1 MKQKDNLKSNRIDRL
16 EVRYHLVLLLLPI
29 FLITVSFHFLTP
41 LGEHNILA
49 ISLTCLIY
57 TIGYSL
63 SYYLHQGRLN
73 RLWQHLEHVINI
85 NDTTYELVNLSNQ
98 YKNQQTFLNALLKK
112 AVSSINGAEMGS
124 IILYDPNTKK
134 MRYEASLG
142 MNNASLKKISFE
154 LKDSFQYRL
163 TNGKCDRV
171 VVIND
176 IGLTNANSG
185 LGKDEQR
192 TLLSASSSP
201 IHSTLST
208 PIYIDGALYAML
220 NLDSSRV
227 NAFNDYDSNLVAI
240 LTQEACNAI
249 SLFQKNLEIYKLAN
263 FDHHTMLSNR
273 QHFDQ
278 LLKHWRFKPHLPS
291 FIVVLDMDNLK
302 VINDSLGHQAGDT
315 AILALAD
322 ALKAKWQADSL
333 IGRFGGDE
341 FVIVTYGPL
350 AKIKFELN
358 NIQQALMLDIDVQ
371 FSYGIASFKQD
382 WQNAFKEA
390 DSEMYL
396 QKRAKKKSLTHDMY
410 DQGTYS

>member
-16 EVRYHLVLLLLPI
+16 EVRYHLILLLFPI
-29 FLITVSFHFLTP
+29 VLISVSFYFLAP
-41 LGEHNILA
+41 FGEHNILGV
-49 ISLTCLIY
+49 SLTCLIY

-73 RLWQHLEHVINI
+73 RLWQHLEHVISI
-85 NDTTYELVNLSNQ
+85 NDTTYELVSLSNQ
-98 YKNQQTFLNALLKK
+98 YKNQHAFLDALLKK
-112 AVSSINGAEMGS
+112 AVTSINGAEMGS
-124 IILYDPNTKK
+124 IILFDPETQK
-134 MRYEASLG
+134 MRFEASVG
-142 MNNASLKKISFE
+142 MNNSRLKEVTFD

-176 IGLTNANSG
+176 MGLSNSSSG
-185 LGKDEQR
+185 LKKQEQEI
-192 TLLSASSSP
+192 LLSASSAP

-208 PIYIDGALYAML
+208 PIHIDGRLYAML
-220 NLDSSRV
+220 NLDSSKN
-227 NAFNDYDSNLVAI
+227 NAFNDYDSNLVGI

-263 FDHHTMLSNR
+263 FDQQTMLSNR

-291 FIVVLDMDNLK
+291 FIIVIDMDNLK
-302 VINDSLGHQAGDT
+302 DINDSLGHQAGDT
-315 AILALAD
+315 AISALAD
-322 ALKAKWQADSL
+322 ALKTKWQGDSL

-341 FVIVTYGPL
+341 FVVVTYGPL
-350 AKIKFELN
+350 TKIKFEIEELQTDL
-358 NIQQALMLDIDVQ
+358 IQGVGVK
-371 FSYGIASFKQD
+371 FSYGISSFKQN
-382 WQNAFKEA
+382 WQSAFKDA

-396 QKRAKKKSLTHDMY
+396 QKRAKKSSLRHEMHG
-410 DQGTYS
+410 QGIYP

>member
-16 EVRYHLVLLLLPI
+16 EIRYHLILLLLPI
-29 FLITVSFHFLTP
+29 LLITVSFYFLAP
-41 LGEHNILA
+41 LGEHNVIA

-63 SYYLHQGRLN
+63 TYYLHQGRLN

-85 NDTTYELVNLSNQ
+85 NETTYELVSLSNQ
-98 YKNQQTFLNALLKK
+98 YKNQHAFLDALLKK
-112 AVSSINGAEMGS
+112 AVTSINGAEMGS
-124 IILYDPNTKK
+124 IILYDPETQK

-142 MNNASLKKISFE
+142 MNNNLLKKVSFE
-154 LKDSFQYRL
+154 LKDSFQFRL

-176 IGLTNANSG
+176 MGLTNANSG
-185 LGKDEQR
+185 LNKDDQQ
-192 TLLSASSSP
+192 TLLSASSAP

-208 PIYIDGALYAML
+208 PIHIDGQLYAML
-220 NLDSSRV
+220 NLDSSRI

-263 FDHHTMLSNR
+263 FDQQTMLSNR
-273 QHFDQ
+273 QHFEQ

-291 FIVVLDMDNLK
+291 FIIVMDMDNLK
-302 VINDSLGHQAGDT
+302 NINDSLGHQAGDT
-315 AILALAD
+315 AILALAN
-322 ALKAKWQADSL
+322 ALKEKWQNESL

-341 FVIVTYGPL
+341 FVVVTYGPL
-350 AKIKFELN
+350 AKIKFELEQLQKDL
-358 NIQQALMLDIDVQ
+358 IQGLGVQ
-371 FSYGIASFKQD
+371 FSYGIAAFKQD
-382 WQNAFKEA
+382 WQSAFKDA

-396 QKRAKKKSLTHDMY
+396 QKRAKKNSLKHEIY
-410 DQGTYS
+410 DQGFYS